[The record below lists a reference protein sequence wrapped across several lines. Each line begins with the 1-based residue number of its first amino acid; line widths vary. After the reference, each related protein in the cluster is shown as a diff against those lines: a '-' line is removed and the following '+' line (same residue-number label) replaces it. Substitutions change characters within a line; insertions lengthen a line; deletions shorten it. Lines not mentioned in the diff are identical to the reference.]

1 METKTEAKG
10 QRLPLPNPVWT
21 RKRKVITDI
30 YGFGPEAW
38 ETLATPRVEA
48 FNPLAG

>member
-10 QRLPLPNPVWT
+10 
-21 RKRKVITDI
+21 KRVALIV
-30 YGFGPEAW
+30 FGPEAW

-48 FNPLAG
+48 FNTVPR